1 MNKRFLQRSF
11 FRVLN
16 MYQKKFK
23 FRKILKEEKSLKLK
37 IFKALQYII
46 IHILNLNSGNMLC
59 SVHKFI
65 SENPSFNLCHC
76 YLKCT
81 RF

>member
-11 FRVLN
+11 FRLLN

-23 FRKILKEEKSLKLK
+23 LRKILKEKSLELK
-37 IFKALQYII
+37 NFKALQYII
-46 IHILNLNSGNMLC
+46 IHILNLNSGNMFC
-59 SVHKFI
+59 SVHNFI
-65 SENPSFNLCHC
+65 SLNPSFNLCHC